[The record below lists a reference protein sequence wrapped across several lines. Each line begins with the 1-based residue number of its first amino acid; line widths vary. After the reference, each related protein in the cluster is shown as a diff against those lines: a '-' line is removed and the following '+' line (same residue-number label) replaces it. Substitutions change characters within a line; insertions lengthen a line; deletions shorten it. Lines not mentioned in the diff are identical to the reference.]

1 MTSGG
6 IFPTVYFL
14 MKKIFIFLTALLLP
28 FTRAL
33 AQEQFVSLTLC
44 SDRLLFEIAR
54 PEQIAAMSPYS
65 KNPLMMLDKLN
76 HDKPTLEPQLSQL
89 LPYLDKTMLI
99 NERFY
104 PQLVAELKQLGV
116 KILPINDSPQTPEQL
131 FELILQLGKLT
142 DNQAKAEQ
150 LIVQLKSQNMKLNQP
165 LTDTLILSDTGVVD
179 TQQPNYQALLQLLGL
194 TPLKTALTPQ
204 NFSLE
209 KVVLSQ
215 PNILI
220 SLTDKQGYNEQAELL
235 SHPLLQNYFQNRP
248 LATIPLKYTYCFD
261 HGIWQGAEKIY
272 QQLK

>member
-1 MTSGG
+1 
-6 IFPTVYFL
+6 
-14 MKKIFIFLTALLLP
+14 MKKTLTFFTALFLP
-28 FTRAL
+28 FTTAL

-44 SDRLLFEIAR
+44 SDRLLAEIAR

-65 KNPLMMLDKLN
+65 KNPLMMLDKVN
-76 HDKPTLEPQLSQL
+76 QNKPTLEPQLSQL

-99 NERFY
+99 NELFY

-116 KILPINDSPQTPEQL
+116 NILPINDSPQTPEQL

-150 LIVQLKSQNMKLNQP
+150 LVTQLKSQNVKLNQP

-220 SLTDKQGYNEQAELL
+220 SLTDEQGYNEQAELL

-248 LATIPLKYTYCFD
+248 RFTLPMKYTYCFD
-261 HGIWQGAEKIY
+261 HGIWKGAELIY
-272 QQLK
+272 KQLR

>member
-1 MTSGG
+1 
-6 IFPTVYFL
+6 
-14 MKKIFIFLTALLLP
+14 MKKTLTFFTALFLP
-28 FTRAL
+28 FTTAL

-44 SDRLLFEIAR
+44 SDRLLAEIAR
-54 PEQIAAMSPYS
+54 PEQISAMSPYS
-65 KNPLMMLDKLN
+65 KNPLMMLDKVN
-76 HDKPTLEPQLSQL
+76 QDKPTLEPQPSQL
-89 LPYLDKTMLI
+89 LPHLDKTMLI
-99 NERFY
+99 NELFY

-131 FELILQLGKLT
+131 FDLILQLGKLT

-150 LIVQLKSQNMKLNQP
+150 LIAKLKSQNVMLNRP
-165 LTDTLILSDTGVVD
+165 LAATLIVSDTGVVD
-179 TQQPNYQALLQLLGL
+179 TRQANYQTLLQLLAL

-209 KVVLSQ
+209 KVLLSQ

-220 SLTDKQGYNEQAELL
+220 TLTDKQGYNEQSELL

-261 HGIWQGAEKIY
+261 HGIWLGAERIY

>member
-1 MTSGG
+1 
-6 IFPTVYFL
+6 
-14 MKKIFIFLTALLLP
+14 MKKTLTFFTALFLP
-28 FTRAL
+28 FTTAL

-44 SDRLLFEIAR
+44 SDRLLAEIAR

-99 NERFY
+99 NELFY
-104 PQLVAELKQLGV
+104 PQLVAELKRLGV

-131 FELILQLGKLT
+131 FDLILQLGKLT

-150 LIVQLKSQNMKLNQP
+150 LIAKLKSQNVMLNRP
-165 LTDTLILSDTGVVD
+165 LAATLIVSDTGVVD
-179 TQQPNYQALLQLLGL
+179 TRQANYQTLLQLLAL

-209 KVVLSQ
+209 KVLLSQ

-220 SLTDKQGYNEQAELL
+220 TLTDKQGYNEQSELL

-261 HGIWQGAEKIY
+261 HGIWLGAEMIY